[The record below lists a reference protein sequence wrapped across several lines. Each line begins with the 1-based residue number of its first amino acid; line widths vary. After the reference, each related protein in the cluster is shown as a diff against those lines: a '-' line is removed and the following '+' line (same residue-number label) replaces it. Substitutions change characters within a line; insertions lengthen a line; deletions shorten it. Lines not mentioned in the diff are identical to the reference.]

1 MLNNSDVLLVP
12 SSSGDVTGSI
22 VEADKPVQVFGG
34 HECTNVPLNITAC
47 DHLEEAM
54 FPIETLATEY
64 IVVPPVQ
71 VPNTNED
78 KAQIVRVIASE
89 ADTMVTFEPD
99 QGADTVLMN
108 AGDFVELSSTQAAF
122 LVSADKKI
130 LVSQYMVGQSAGFGT
145 SDPAMLVA
153 VATEQYRTSYLVHAP
168 TSWQANF
175 VDIIA
180 PDGADVEV
188 DGMAVNDWSP
198 IGATGFSV
206 AHEPLSN
213 GGDGNHSVES
223 NQKVGISVYGVQS
236 FGSYWYP
243 GGLDLSKI
251 E

>member
-1 MLNNSDVLLVP
+1 
-12 SSSGDVTGSI
+12 
-22 VEADKPVQVFGG
+22 
-34 HECTNVPLNITAC
+34 
-47 DHLEEAM
+47 
-54 FPIETLATEY
+54 
-64 IVVPPVQ
+64 
-71 VPNTNED
+71 
-78 KAQIVRVIASE
+78 
-89 ADTMVTFEPD
+89 MVTFEPD

-108 AGDFVELSSTQAAF
+108 AGDFIELASTQAAF

-188 DGMAVNDWSP
+188 DGMTVMDWSP
-198 IGATGFSV
+198 IGDTGFSV
-206 AHEPLSN
+206 AHEPLAN
-213 GGDGNHSVES
+213 GGDGNHSIES

-243 GGLDLSKI
+243 GGLDLTKI